1 MSAGEKEARTPC
13 RICRDAGPH
22 REWTVREMFLG
33 TRDEFTY
40 FECAKC
46 GCLQIGTAPE
56 NLASYYPREYYSPLR
71 LSPVRRF
78 KEVVRRPF
86 RVRRFESLLRGKT
99 GLASIFPETVI
110 PEHLIATMR
119 RFGIGRDSS
128 VLDVGCG
135 PGKLLRYLHSVGFRR
150 LTGIDPFLAED
161 ATLFGCVRLLRKAL
175 EDVEGEFDL
184 ILSTHSLEHMPNQD
198 GAVAAIAGHLS
209 PAGVAVVRI
218 PTVSSHAW
226 ETYRADWVQLD
237 APRHLCLHSRA
248 SFRMLVERHGLLLA
262 DLRDDSTEFQF
273 LGSEQYRKNVP
284 LNAPESFVADR
295 RSRLFMKNELEAF
308 RRRSDELNHEGRGDQ
323 FSAVLAIRD
332 RRRL

>member
-1 MSAGEKEARTPC
+1 MSAGVKESRNPC

-33 TRDEFTY
+33 TRDEFPY

-46 GCLQIGTAPE
+46 GCLQICSVPE
-56 NLASYYPREYYSPLR
+56 NLAAYYPREYYSPLH
-71 LSPVRRF
+71 LSPDRRI
-78 KEVVRRPF
+78 KESVRRPF
-86 RVRRFESLLRGKT
+86 RTRRFESLLRGKT

-119 RFGIGRDSS
+119 RFGITRESS

-135 PGKLLRYLHSVGFRR
+135 PGKFLRYLRSVGFRR

-161 ATLFGCVRLLRKAL
+161 ATLFGCVRLLRKTL

-184 ILSTHSLEHMPNQD
+184 ILSTHSLEHMPDQD
-198 GAVAAIAGHLS
+198 GAVSAISRHLS
-209 PAGVAVVRI
+209 PSGVAVVRT
-218 PTVSSHAW
+218 PTVSSVAW
-226 ETYRADWVQLD
+226 ETYRSDWVQLD

-273 LGSEQYRKNVP
+273 WGSEQYRRGVP
-284 LNAPESFVADR
+284 LSAPGSYLNDR
-295 RSRLFMKNELEAF
+295 RTSLFAPGEMDAYRERAET
-308 RRRSDELNHEGRGDQ
+308 LNREGRGDQ
-323 FSAVLAIRD
+323 FSGVLFKGG
-332 RRRL
+332 

>member
-1 MSAGEKEARTPC
+1 MSVGEKEPRNPC

-22 REWTVREMFLG
+22 REWSVREMFLG
-33 TRDEFTY
+33 TRDEFPY

-46 GCLQIGTAPE
+46 GCLQIRSVPE
-56 NLASYYPREYYSPLR
+56 NLAAYYPREYYSPIH

-78 KEVVRRPF
+78 KEAVRRPL
-86 RVRRFESLLRGKT
+86 RARRFKSLLRGRT
-99 GLASIFPETVI
+99 GLASLFPETVI

-119 RFGIGRDSS
+119 RFGIGTDAS

-135 PGKLLRYLHSVGFRR
+135 PGKFLRYLHSVGFRR

-161 ATLFGCVRLLRKAL
+161 AVLFGRVRLLRKAL

-184 ILSTHSLEHMPNQD
+184 ILSTHSLEHMPDQD
-198 GAVAAIAGHLS
+198 GAVAAIAARLS
-209 PAGVAVVRI
+209 PAGVAVVRF

-273 LGSEQYRKNVP
+273 WGSEQYRKDVP
-284 LNAPESFVADR
+284 LSAPESYLNDR
-295 RSRLFMKNELEAF
+295 GTSLFAPGEVDAYRERAVT
-308 RRRSDELNHEGRGDQ
+308 LNREGRGDQ
-323 FSAVLAIRD
+323 FSGVLVKGVRGGN
-332 RRRL
+332 